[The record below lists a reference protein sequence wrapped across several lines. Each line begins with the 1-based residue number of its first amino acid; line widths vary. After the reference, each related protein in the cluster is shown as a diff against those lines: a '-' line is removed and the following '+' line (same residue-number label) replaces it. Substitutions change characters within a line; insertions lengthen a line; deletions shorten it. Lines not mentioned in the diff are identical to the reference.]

1 MTEEQKQAL
10 IEHIETCLG
19 CLKNVALKYSD
30 ECEHE
35 WILRDIQVQEIALA
49 ALTAQ
54 PVAIVEPRDYVTA
67 AQLIGEEPL
76 SKSVRPLFEGALFM
90 GQKLYTDPPAPAL
103 RVPEGWKLVPVEPTK
118 EMRLAS
124 RRYVAKTKLT
134 SGPGFYRAM
143 LAAAP
148 NPPK

>member
-1 MTEEQKQAL
+1 M
-10 IEHIETCLG
+10 I
-19 CLKNVALKYSD
+19 SD
-30 ECEHE
+30 ER
-35 WILRDIQVQEIALA
+35 LNEIARLESDFIA
-49 ALTAQ
+49 
-54 PVAIVEPRDYVTA
+54 
-67 AQLIGEEPL
+67 
-76 SKSVRPLFEGALFM
+76 F
-90 GQKLYTDPPAPAL
+90 PPPHSQCSDMAKELLAL
-103 RVPEGWKLVPVEPTK
+103 RQRREIPEGWKLVPVEPTK